1 MIATDPNH
9 YMPEDNTHFA
19 EAIQLTIDAGL
30 EKKSK
35 TNRRRMVGMKYR
47 GRLKTAAEEVRSQ
60 RKKEKNRNKR
70 NQMGKNA
77 RSKDVIGK
85 EHEMYA
91 LTYGMMIG
99 VQVSVGRQFQAEAL
113 LNSDHDAPNNDD
125 VDNAKGNKE
134 ANSRKNGARKPIE
147 RKESSARMNL
157 NAVSSRLNLVDF
169 MNVEKYV
176 FPLTTHMSNGG
187 IKNGVTFKF
196 KDYAGLCFRHLRNLW
211 GVDPAEYLLSV
222 CGNVGFI
229 KFLSNSK
236 SGQYFFYTN
245 DYKYMIKTLTDA
257 ECKFLRRILPYLVK
271 HMIQYP
277 DSLINRYYGLHRVK
291 MPHIRRRLHFVVMNN
306 IFHTPKDIH
315 TKYDLKGATYKGRYT
330 PSNKIMKK
338 PSDAVRKDLNLLGYN
353 DSLEEALPELA
364 QRFKLG
370 VPERR
375 NKFLDQ
381 VKADAY
387 FLAKMGIMDY
397 SLLVGVHGRKP
408 SLVPGYSIG
417 REPAKK
423 SFSGVV
429 EDAMERKR
437 PKKVFPTRPRL
448 QI

>member
-1 MIATDPNH
+1 MIT
-9 YMPEDNTHFA
+9 
-19 EAIQLTIDAGL
+19 
-30 EKKSK
+30 
-35 TNRRRMVGMKYR
+35 
-47 GRLKTAAEEVRSQ
+47 
-60 RKKEKNRNKR
+60 
-70 NQMGKNA
+70 
-77 RSKDVIGK
+77 
-85 EHEMYA
+85 
-91 LTYGMMIG
+91 
-99 VQVSVGRQFQAEAL
+99 
-113 LNSDHDAPNNDD
+113 PNNDD
-125 VDNAKGNKE
+125 IDNAKGNKN
-134 ANSRKNGARKPIE
+134 ANSRRKQAIE

-176 FPLTTHMSNGG
+176 FPLTSDMSNGG

-330 PSNKIMKK
+330 PSHKIMKK

-364 QRFKLG
+364 QRFTLG

-375 NKFLDQ
+375 KNFRSSESRRLLSCKNGHHGLLI
-381 VKADAY
+381 VSRSAWSKA
-387 FLAKMGIMDY
+387 
-397 SLLVGVHGRKP
+397 
-408 SLVPGYSIG
+408 
-417 REPAKK
+417 
-423 SFSGVV
+423 
-429 EDAMERKR
+429 
-437 PKKVFPTRPRL
+437 
-448 QI
+448 